1 MLVNLLDHYSII
13 EISGEDHL
21 NFLQG
26 QLTND
31 VKKNEKKFIYS
42 GMCNPKGRLFAFL
55 RILRVPDLNS
65 TFLVIPSSLAD
76 AVQKRLTMF
85 ILRSKVVIQKA
96 ENFHLL
102 GIIDDSPLINI
113 PVDQKLILPDQTNRS
128 VIILNDLNLFN
139 QITSGTLAQIQEDIL
154 SVFRKWLPFVEV
166 RNIELKSNDSFN
178 MISINIV
185 FNIKQDPDTLDSVQI
200 AVTEDVSEQ
209 TGEVSTA
216 GGGGY

>member
-1 MLVNLLDHYSII
+1 MAIKDTTKKPYIVDRDDKIFVGIDLPFRKSEGRDGWFASTTTTIEAVKNNIRNLLNTNQ
-13 EISGEDHL
+13 GE
-21 NFLQG
+21 
-26 QLTND
+26 
-31 VKKNEKKFIYS
+31 
-42 GMCNPKGRLFAFL
+42 RLMQPNIGINL
-55 RILRVPDLNS
+55 R
-65 TFLVIPSSLAD
+65 
-76 AVQKRLTMF
+76 KY
-85 ILRSKVVIQKA
+85 
-96 ENFHLL
+96 
-102 GIIDDSPLINI
+102 
-113 PVDQKLILPDQTNRS
+113 
-128 VIILNDLNLFN
+128 LFN